1 VAKRYIII
9 PKGGPVM
16 DQLKIGRFI
25 AEQRKKNNLTQMQLA
40 EILNVTDRAVSK
52 WETGKS
58 MPDSSIILSL
68 CYVLKITVNDLF
80 NGEIIS
86 MDNYNEKS
94 EKLILELARQK
105 EANDKNL
112 LNLEWLIGIFSVIIL
127 LGFTFVASFLNM
139 SAWLRIVFIVSGFVL
154 GLIGI
159 GFALRI
165 EQVAGYYVCAK
176 CKHKYVPSYNSV
188 LWAMHAGRTRYMKCP
203 ECGKRSWQ
211 KKVIS
216 KE

>member
-1 VAKRYIII
+1 
-9 PKGGPVM
+9 M
-16 DQLKIGRFI
+16 DQIKIGRFI

-105 EANDKNL
+105 EENDKSL
-112 LNLEWLIGIFSVIIL
+112 LNLEWLIGIFSIIIL
-127 LGFTFVASFLNM
+127 LGFTFVASFFNM

-203 ECGKRSWQ
+203 ECGKWSWQ
-211 KKVIS
+211 KKVLT

>member
-1 VAKRYIII
+1 
-9 PKGGPVM
+9 M

-105 EANDKNL
+105 EENDKSL
-112 LNLEWLIGIFSVIIL
+112 LNLEWLIGIFSIIIL
-127 LGFTFVASFLNM
+127 LGFTFVASFFNM

-154 GLIGI
+154 GLIGM

-211 KKVIS
+211 KKVLT